1 MVLRCN
7 GRGDTSY
14 DRKDGQ
20 TLHQVRWWNYKHFR
34 TIFRWR
40 KSHQLK
46 HLTLTVSSNSLAN
59 CWFVRMSSSLSV
71 FLWTAVIIW
80 KKFDINLQLHYNKS
94 NYSQIL
100 IGSYLVSTGGGMH
113 KWCHKHFFASLLY
126 KTSRFNVAVHMFHNW
141 LQKKSNL
148 VRTSMTHSCIASC
161 ATLLS
166 LKHFD
171 IIWDQLLHIH
181 YVKKI
186 SFTLGSNTFHIYL
199 HSWFKIDHTRKCLCV
214 TGIKTFEGR

>member
-80 KKFDINLQLHYNKS
+80 KKFDINLQLHYNTS

-100 IGSYLVSTGGGMH
+100 IGSYLVSTGGEMY
-113 KWCHKHFFASLLY
+113 KWCHKHFLLCY
-126 KTSRFNVAVHMFHNW
+126 YIKQADSMLLFICSITGYR
-141 LQKKSNL
+141 KSQ
-148 VRTSMTHSCIASC
+148 
-161 ATLLS
+161 
-166 LKHFD
+166 
-171 IIWDQLLHIH
+171 IW
-181 YVKKI
+181 
-186 SFTLGSNTFHIYL
+186 
-199 HSWFKIDHTRKCLCV
+199 
-214 TGIKTFEGR
+214 